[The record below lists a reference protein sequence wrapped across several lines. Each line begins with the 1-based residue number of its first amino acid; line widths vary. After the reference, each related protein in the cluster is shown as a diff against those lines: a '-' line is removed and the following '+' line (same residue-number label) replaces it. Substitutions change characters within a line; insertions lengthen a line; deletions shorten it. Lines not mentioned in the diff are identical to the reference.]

1 MIDRDDVLSFIRQAD
16 FVSTQQLC
24 QRFGVS
30 ESTIRR
36 MLEKLDG
43 AGLITRVHGGAMP
56 MATTRLTEYQVRS
69 QQSKQQKVA
78 IAKAAADLI
87 HEHDT
92 VILVGGTTVFEMCPF
107 IEHRCITV
115 ITNSVPVFNSL
126 RHSETI
132 RLVMLSG
139 LYSMQEDEV
148 GGLLDNTSLERMR
161 ANWMFMGTSGFDERF
176 GFAQTNAPVE
186 TYEQCIQSSL
196 NLCVMADSSKYM
208 RGGTTVAAAPSQVD
222 VLITDK
228 GLPQKARKALEEQGI
243 RVILADNE

>member
-1 MIDRDDVLSFIRQAD
+1 
-16 FVSTQQLC
+16 
-24 QRFGVS
+24 
-30 ESTIRR
+30 
-36 MLEKLDG
+36 
-43 AGLITRVHGGAMP
+43 
-56 MATTRLTEYQVRS
+56 
-69 QQSKQQKVA
+69 
-78 IAKAAADLI
+78 
-87 HEHDT
+87 
-92 VILVGGTTVFEMCPF
+92 MCPF

-139 LYSMQEDEV
+139 IYSMQEDEI

-196 NLCVMADSSKYM
+196 NLCVMADGTKYM
-208 RGGTTVAAAPSQVD
+208 RGGTTVAATPSQVD

-228 GLPQKARKALEEQGI
+228 TLPGKAKQALEEQGI
-243 RVILADNE
+243 QVILADN

>member
-1 MIDRDDVLSFIRQAD
+1 MIDKDVVLSFIRQSD

-24 QRFGVS
+24 ERFQVS

-36 MLEKLDG
+36 LLERLDS

-56 MATTRLTEYQVRS
+56 LATARLTEYQVRS
-69 QQSKQQKVA
+69 QQHKAQKVA
-78 IAKAAADLI
+78 IAKAAAELI
-87 HEHDT
+87 HDHDT
-92 VILVGGTTVFEMCPF
+92 VILVGGSTVFELCPF

-186 TYEQCIQSSL
+186 TYAQCIHSSL
-196 NLCVMADSSKYM
+196 SLCVMADSSKYL
-208 RGGTTVAAAPSQVD
+208 RGGTTVSATPGEVS

-228 GLPQKARKALEEQGI
+228 GLAPKAKKALEEQGI
-243 RVILADNE
+243 RVILADT

>member
-1 MIDRDDVLSFIRQAD
+1 MIDRDDVLSFIRQAE

-24 QRFGVS
+24 ERFGVS

-36 MLEKLDG
+36 MLEKLDS

-56 MATTRLTEYQVRS
+56 IATTRLTEYQLRS
-69 QQSKQQKVA
+69 QQSKAQKVA

-87 HEHDT
+87 QEHDT
-92 VILVGGTTVFEMCPF
+92 VLLMGGTTVFEMCPF

-115 ITNSVPVFNSL
+115 ITNSVPVFNFL
-126 RHSETI
+126 RHSNTL

-139 LYSMQEDEV
+139 LYNSQEDEV
-148 GGLLDNTSLERMR
+148 GGLLENANLDRMR

-176 GFAQTNAPVE
+176 GFAQTNAPVV
-186 TYEQCIQSSL
+186 TYEQCMQSSL

-208 RGGTTVAAAPSQVD
+208 RGGTTVSATPSQVN

-228 GLPQKARKALEEQGI
+228 GLHPKAKQALEEQGI
-243 RVILADNE
+243 QVILADN

>member
-1 MIDRDDVLSFIRQAD
+1 MIDRDDVLSFIRQSD

-24 QRFGVS
+24 ERFQVS

-36 MLEKLDG
+36 MLDRLDS

-56 MATTRLTEYQVRS
+56 IATARLTEYQMRN
-69 QQSKQQKVA
+69 QQKKEQKVA

-92 VILVGGTTVFEMCPF
+92 VILVGGTTVFEICPF

-115 ITNSVPVFNSL
+115 VTNSVPVFNSL
-126 RHSETI
+126 RKSETV
-132 RLVMLSG
+132 RLVMLNG
-139 LYSMQEDEV
+139 LYNLQEEEV
-148 GGLLDNTSLERMR
+148 GGLLENSGLERMR

-176 GFAQTNAPVE
+176 GFAQTNAPVD
-186 TYEQCIQSSL
+186 TYSQCINSSL
-196 NLCVMADSSKYM
+196 NICVMADSSKYM
-208 RGGTTVAAAPSQVD
+208 RGGTAVVATPGEVA

-228 GLPQKARKALEEQGI
+228 GFNPKAKRTLEEQGT
-243 RVILADNE
+243 RVILADT